1 MDFFVSATSSTVH
14 LLLISTVEFCKIP
27 FCPWLVA
34 LLTLPFFFCFA
45 YYRAIQILRLYIY
58 NNFWLNPT
66 PTLLCQGVLRG
77 HNRGLLA
84 SNGQK
89 CYQIKF
95 EPFKIRFLGFVSTP
109 ANSDKSR
116 AIRRIFVGWLKL
128 VKLKVLK
135 NHKKCVI
142 HSMKLLRIFTILQS
156 WQNRVPHPPYL
167 NINVKSVCTIFG
179 WLKKIIYFHLM
190 SAEVKKKG
198 WVKVTLFDSTKDCAN
213 TVWKSK

>member
-58 NNFWLNPT
+58 NNSWLNPT

-77 HNRGLLA
+77 HNRGMA
-84 SNGQK
+84 SNGKK

-95 EPFKIRFLGFVSTP
+95 ELELVSKELNHLAVILHGFEFYEV
-109 ANSDKSR
+109 
-116 AIRRIFVGWLKL
+116 IFFF
-128 VKLKVLK
+128 
-135 NHKKCVI
+135 C
-142 HSMKLLRIFTILQS
+142 
-156 WQNRVPHPPYL
+156 
-167 NINVKSVCTIFG
+167 C
-179 WLKKIIYFHLM
+179 
-190 SAEVKKKG
+190 
-198 WVKVTLFDSTKDCAN
+198 
-213 TVWKSK
+213 